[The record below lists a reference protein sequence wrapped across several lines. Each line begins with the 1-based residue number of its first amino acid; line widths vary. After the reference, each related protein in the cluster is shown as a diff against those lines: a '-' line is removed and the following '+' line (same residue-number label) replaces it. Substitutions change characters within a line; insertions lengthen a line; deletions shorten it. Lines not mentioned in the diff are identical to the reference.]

1 MSQLIKE
8 DLKVAAVDFIPAWGN
23 LAGNI
28 ESLVEAVKK
37 VAEKNVD
44 YAVFPETAVSGYL
57 FSDSE
62 ELKPYL
68 DTIPGKMTEA
78 VLPLLKA
85 HNMYMSVGIA
95 ERDLETG
102 LPYNSAVLMGPEGII
117 GTYRKIGLNSQDQ
130 KVFAPGNRGIE
141 VFDTPIGKIALLI
154 CYDDTYWQYARIAML
169 KGAQIIGWHSVS
181 DRIMPGASKSE
192 MVGDH
197 STVSH
202 VQHMSAFNGTWTIC
216 ATRSGIETNPLTK
229 GQLYYNGGS
238 SIWSPSGDK
247 VAQSPIA
254 TPLELPM
261 GLHGIFT
268 ATIDLSEAD
277 SAQENIQK
285 RRRTDL
291 YNPLLALHRC
301 PTDGNANLNQVKA
314 TMVAAQWEKEVSLLD
329 KISVGKN
336 QLLVLPEFSAFPQTD
351 DPQVLL
357 SYAEKQGGNF
367 ETRLCQITGKG
378 KGFVVG
384 SYPEIDI
391 DKLYHTVV
399 LAGPDGH
406 IIARYRV
413 THLNERDKGWA
424 TPGNAMSVTET
435 TIGRIA
441 LVAAYELEVSEVG
454 GMVTALRGDIIAA
467 PAGLPI
473 DLKVQI
479 DAQLYSVANPP
490 TGKADFYPYAT
501 AALSQAWVVCGGR
514 HEGDFTAAA
523 IYGPEPIVLTETMLA
538 QKGDES
544 VTLSSTIP
552 APYTWLNQERLIHGQ
567 AAIWFPPLIQE

>member
-1 MSQLIKE
+1 M
-8 DLKVAAVDFIPAWGN
+8 
-23 LAGNI
+23 
-28 ESLVEAVKK
+28 
-37 VAEKNVD
+37 
-44 YAVFPETAVSGYL
+44 
-57 FSDSE
+57 
-62 ELKPYL
+62 
-68 DTIPGKMTEA
+68 
-78 VLPLLKA
+78 
-85 HNMYMSVGIA
+85 
-95 ERDLETG
+95 
-102 LPYNSAVLMGPEGII
+102 
-117 GTYRKIGLNSQDQ
+117 
-130 KVFAPGNRGIE
+130 
-141 VFDTPIGKIALLI
+141 
-154 CYDDTYWQYARIAML
+154 
-169 KGAQIIGWHSVS
+169 
-181 DRIMPGASKSE
+181 
-192 MVGDH
+192 
-197 STVSH
+197 
-202 VQHMSAFNGTWTIC
+202 
-216 ATRSGIETNPLTK
+216 
-229 GQLYYNGGS
+229 
-238 SIWSPSGDK
+238 
-247 VAQSPIA
+247 
-254 TPLELPM
+254 
-261 GLHGIFT
+261 
-268 ATIDLSEAD
+268 
-277 SAQENIQK
+277 
-285 RRRTDL
+285 
-291 YNPLLALHRC
+291 
-301 PTDGNANLNQVKA
+301 
-314 TMVAAQWEKEVSLLD
+314 SLLD

-336 QLLVLPEFSAFPQTD
+336 QLLVLPEFSALPQTD

-367 ETRLCQITGKG
+367 ETRLCQISGKG